1 LAKNRNII
9 DLSIGFSLTQETLS
23 FIKKF
28 FSIDVMG
35 IYYSSALS
43 TDKDSIVLRI
53 ENTKQD
59 ITTIKQNY
67 FYLYYQDFKENLDNI
82 YSNTDIFTIND
93 FFNPKNLL
101 RKLTGKNIG
110 FEFMVSKLRYLS
122 TSQVGR
128 WFSYMKYF
136 YGLCKRYGHQLIIS
150 SGAKNIFELTSSRVI
165 NSILDR
171 LEVSSTEYWADLNQ
185 WLSRKKRGM
194 IYDSL

>member
-1 LAKNRNII
+1 
-9 DLSIGFSLTQETLS
+9 
-23 FIKKF
+23 
-28 FSIDVMG
+28 MG
-35 IYYSSALS
+35 IYYSSTLG

-136 YGLCKRYGHQLIIS
+136 YDLCKRYGHQLILS

>member
-1 LAKNRNII
+1 MATDRDII
-9 DLSIGFSLTQETLS
+9 DLSFDFSFPQETIS

-35 IYYSSALS
+35 IYYSSALG

-128 WFSYMKYF
+128 WF
-136 YGLCKRYGHQLIIS
+136 HI
-150 SGAKNIFELTSSRVI
+150 
-165 NSILDR
+165 
-171 LEVSSTEYWADLNQ
+171 
-185 WLSRKKRGM
+185 
-194 IYDSL
+194 